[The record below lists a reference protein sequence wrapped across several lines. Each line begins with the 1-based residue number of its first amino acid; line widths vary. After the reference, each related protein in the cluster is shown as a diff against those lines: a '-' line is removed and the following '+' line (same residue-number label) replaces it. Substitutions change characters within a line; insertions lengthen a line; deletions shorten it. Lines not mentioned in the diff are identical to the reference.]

1 MLPLFRRL
9 NQGVHSMVSRPGNLI
24 TGPSQVGSDTHLA
37 PGLAWDFDPTLTTT
51 ALYRSSSGWFETC
64 S

>member
-1 MLPLFRRL
+1 
-9 NQGVHSMVSRPGNLI
+9 MVSRPGNLI

>member
-1 MLPLFRRL
+1 MGLLALVFPTHTQPQVLPR
-9 NQGVHSMVSRPGNLI
+9 
-24 TGPSQVGSDTHLA
+24 
-37 PGLAWDFDPTLTTT
+37 DFDPALTTT